1 MRKLVAAVIV
11 AMTVGKQAV
20 AQAAQAG
27 PAPGSPEIMASGRG
41 ETKISPTS
49 ASIAISV
56 TTRAPTAAQ
65 AGADNTTRLDAT
77 LRALRAMGLPETGLT
92 TIGYSV
98 AQDYQMTREART
110 PSGFIARN
118 TIRAEV
124 RKLEDIGKVI
134 DAALAAG
141 ATEIGG
147 VQYLAGN
154 TPEARRTALAAAVTN
169 ARLEAEAIASAAGG
183 RLGRLI
189 ALSASGGPSPVVAY
203 SDYEFSAMAGPT
215 RIAPR
220 DLTVVAMIVGRW
232 EFLSGPG
239 R

>member
-1 MRKLVAAVIV
+1 MASVLIANVA
-11 AMTVGKQAV
+11 GG
-20 AQAAQAG
+20 QAASSGPIAG
-27 PAPGSPEIMASGRG
+27 GPEITASGRG

-49 ASIAISV
+49 ASIAVGV

-65 AGADNTTRLDAT
+65 AGADNAVRLETT
-77 LRALRAMGLPETGLT
+77 LRALRALGLSTGELT
-92 TIGYSV
+92 TMGYSV
-98 AQDYQMTREART
+98 SQDYQMTREART
-110 PSGFIARN
+110 PAGFIARN

-124 RKLEDIGKVI
+124 RKLEEIGKVI

-141 ATEIGG
+141 ASEIAGI
-147 VQYLAGN
+147 QYLAAN
-154 TPEARRTALAAAVTN
+154 SQEARRTALADAVAQ
-169 ARLEAEAIASAAGG
+169 ARADAEAIARAAGG
-183 RLGRLI
+183 RLGRLV
-189 ALSASGGPSPVVAY
+189 ALSSSDGPSRGVAY
-203 SDYEFSAMAGPT
+203 SDYEFASMAPPT